1 MAKKPVKTNAMRAL
15 EKKKAAYT
23 AHDLQTE
30 ATDGMQIAELAGE
43 NPDHVFKTLV
53 TVGADKNHYVFMVP
67 VNGHLSLKKAAK
79 AAGVKHVEMI
89 PQKELLPLT
98 GYVHGGC
105 SPLGMKKEFT
115 TFMDQ
120 SAENMDH
127 IYFSAG
133 KIGVQIETDPHVLK
147 EILRHFDFADL
158 KEE

>member
-67 VNGHLSLKKAAK
+67 GNGHLSLKKAAK

>member
-1 MAKKPVKTNAMRAL
+1 MAKKPVKTNAMRTL
-15 EKKKAAYT
+15 EKKKTAYT

-120 SAENMDH
+120 SAEIMDH